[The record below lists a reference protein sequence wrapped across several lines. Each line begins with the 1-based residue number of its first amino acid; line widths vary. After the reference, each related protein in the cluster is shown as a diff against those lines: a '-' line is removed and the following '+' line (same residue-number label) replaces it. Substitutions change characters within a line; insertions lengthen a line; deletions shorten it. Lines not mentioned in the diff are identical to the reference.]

1 MAKKSSKKT
10 SSVSVNF
17 EGVEAGGRS
26 LPDGQYSLEVEGVP
40 ELKTSAESGNQYIS
54 WVFKVTEGKY
64 KNRKVWHNTSL
75 QPQALF
81 NLRNLLEAMG
91 IEVEDASMDL
101 ELDEFEGSEVGAIVV
116 NEKYEGKDRPRIS
129 EFIPTEDVESTDD
142 DEEEEEEEEDDEP
155 KPKKSSS
162 KTAAK
167 APVKGKKKVE
177 EEDEDEDE
185 DEDEEEEEPAPKKSS
200 KKAPPAKTSSKKKP
214 VKEEEED
221 EDEDEEEEEE
231 EPAPKKTIKKTTKK
245 APAFKAGQKVTFED
259 DGEELTG
266 KIVELNDE
274 VATVKVGKDHYEI
287 ELSDLT
293 AA

>member
-26 LPDGQYSLEVEGVP
+26 LPDGQYSLAVEGVP

-54 WVFKVTEGKY
+54 WVFKVSEGKY
-64 KNRKVWHNTSL
+64 KGRKVWHNTSL

-91 IEVEDASMDL
+91 IEVDDASMDL
-101 ELDEFEGSEVGAIVV
+101 ELDEFEDSEVGALVV
-116 NEKYEGKDRPRIS
+116 NEKYEGKDRPRIA
-129 EFIPTEDVESTDD
+129 EFIPTEDVESGDEEDEDEDD
-142 DEEEEEEEEDDEP
+142 DP
-155 KPKKSSS
+155 KPKKAPA
-162 KTAAK
+162 KTPAK
-167 APVKGKKKVE
+167 APVKGKKKPVEEE
-177 EEDEDEDE
+177 EEDEDDE
-185 DEDEEEEEPAPKKSS
+185 EEEEEEPAPKKSS
-200 KKAPPAKTSSKKKP
+200 KKAPPAKTSSKKK
-214 VKEEEED
+214 VEEEEEEED
-221 EDEDEEEEEE
+221 EDEEE
-231 EPAPKKTIKKTTKK
+231 EPAPKKTVKKTTKK
-245 APAFKAGQKVTFED
+245 APAFTVGQKVTFED
-259 DGEELTG
+259 DGDELTG